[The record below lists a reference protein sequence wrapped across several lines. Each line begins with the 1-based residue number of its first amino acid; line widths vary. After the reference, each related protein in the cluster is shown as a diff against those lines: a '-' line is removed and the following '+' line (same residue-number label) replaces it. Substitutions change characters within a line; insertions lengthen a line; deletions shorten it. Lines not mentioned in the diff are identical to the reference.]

1 MSVKRISLISIPKAG
16 KTALF
21 LLGASLMGWASGLM
35 ILSKL
40 ARLIQDISKQ
50 TDMVYFCI
58 AEHLPWDAINLL
70 GLLRTPRPRTPSP
83 QSCAL
88 RTTQQ
93 QTVFRH
99 PSLPDGQTYILIAVC
114 WISGMASN

>member
-21 LLGASLMGWASGLM
+21 LGASLMGWASGLM

-70 GLLRTPRPRTPSP
+70 GLRSHLS
-83 QSCAL
+83 AG
-88 RTTQQ
+88 
-93 QTVFRH
+93 VIEVG
-99 PSLPDGQTYILIAVC
+99 LPIPEVPGLVVANLDHFHVIK
-114 WISGMASN
+114 S